1 MKTNEATYDVFAGLG
16 LGDAAPLPYRCVSAD
31 GLVETG
37 AESMCEAE
45 ETAKLWNRQDDSR
58 RAHSEAYPFRAEQR

>member
-1 MKTNEATYDVFAGLG
+1 MKTNESTYDVFAGLG
-16 LGDAAPLPYRCVSAD
+16 LSDAAPLPCRCVSAD

-37 AESMCEAE
+37 AESMCEAK

-58 RAHSEAYPFRAEQR
+58 RVHGGAYPFRAEKR